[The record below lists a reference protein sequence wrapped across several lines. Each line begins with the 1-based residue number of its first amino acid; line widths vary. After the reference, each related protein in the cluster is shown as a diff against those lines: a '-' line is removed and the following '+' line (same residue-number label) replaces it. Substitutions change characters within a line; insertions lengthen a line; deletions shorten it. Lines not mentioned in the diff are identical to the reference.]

1 MAFAKRESGPRLF
14 VNGPE
19 EREIF
24 LTDYFNNRHDILIAN
39 VGDAQLTGIK
49 AELLDAVNVKIDDAY
64 IVNGALDAFTKVPGE
79 GEAAGSVMSNFGKV
93 RLAPDG
99 EGEISGTLK
108 ITADGQEP
116 VYIKLKVYSSNP
128 KIVTT
133 TTDLNMDDVI
143 RVKYVPYSYTVE
155 TNNEY
160 EWNKVTFTIEEG
172 ELARGL
178 QMYPDTGE
186 IYGVP
191 LEAGEFPITVKA
203 TFSRPEFLPAYADL
217 TLIVKDNTD
226 GNVSV
231 ATDPGYDLVQRVQD
245 MVLDSMWNSGSQT
258 MVSLGEY
265 AEFLDVYL
273 DGEKLVEGA
282 DYTSEPG
289 STRITIQ
296 NQTLAGKGVGHHTL
310 GIEFRTRDTNDLRRA
325 AQNYTVA
332 QNRNPGSG
340 VGGSGNGGG
349 SAGTGGTG
357 TGSADNGGNG
367 NVGANVLYNTVDS
380 AEAVEEMTIV
390 YTVMPGDSLWR
401 ISARFYGTGGFWRR
415 IYHDNADVIRNPGR
429 IYPGQKLLIR
439 LTDSGRPDADGAASG
454 SARGKVYVVLPGENL
469 WTIARKFYGDGRL
482 WERIYWA
489 NRELISD
496 PRHIFGG
503 QRIVIPEK

>member
-1 MAFAKRESGPRLF
+1 VAFAKRESGPRLF

-116 VYIKLKVYSSNP
+116 VYIKLTGYSSNP

-245 MVLDSMWNSGSQT
+245 MVLDSMWNSGREKFCRQGRNRRDGSGKAFRAAWGGRF
-258 MVSLGEY
+258 MVS
-265 AEFLDVYL
+265 AWSV
-273 DGEKLVEGA
+273 
-282 DYTSEPG
+282 
-289 STRITIQ
+289 
-296 NQTLAGKGVGHHTL
+296 
-310 GIEFRTRDTNDLRRA
+310 
-325 AQNYTVA
+325 
-332 QNRNPGSG
+332 
-340 VGGSGNGGG
+340 
-349 SAGTGGTG
+349 
-357 TGSADNGGNG
+357 
-367 NVGANVLYNTVDS
+367 
-380 AEAVEEMTIV
+380 
-390 YTVMPGDSLWR
+390 
-401 ISARFYGTGGFWRR
+401 
-415 IYHDNADVIRNPGR
+415 
-429 IYPGQKLLIR
+429 
-439 LTDSGRPDADGAASG
+439 
-454 SARGKVYVVLPGENL
+454 
-469 WTIARKFYGDGRL
+469 
-482 WERIYWA
+482 
-489 NRELISD
+489 
-496 PRHIFGG
+496 
-503 QRIVIPEK
+503 

>member
-1 MAFAKRESGPRLF
+1 M
-14 VNGPE
+14 
-19 EREIF
+19 
-24 LTDYFNNRHDILIAN
+24 
-39 VGDAQLTGIK
+39 
-49 AELLDAVNVKIDDAY
+49 
-64 IVNGALDAFTKVPGE
+64 
-79 GEAAGSVMSNFGKV
+79 
-93 RLAPDG
+93 
-99 EGEISGTLK
+99 
-108 ITADGQEP
+108 
-116 VYIKLKVYSSNP
+116 
-128 KIVTT
+128 
-133 TTDLNMDDVI
+133 
-143 RVKYVPYSYTVE
+143 
-155 TNNEY
+155 
-160 EWNKVTFTIEEG
+160 
-172 ELARGL
+172 
-178 QMYPDTGE
+178 
-186 IYGVP
+186 
-191 LEAGEFPITVKA
+191 
-203 TFSRPEFLPAYADL
+203 
-217 TLIVKDNTD
+217 
-226 GNVSV
+226 
-231 ATDPGYDLVQRVQD
+231 
-245 MVLDSMWNSGSQT
+245 
-258 MVSLGEY
+258 
-265 AEFLDVYL
+265 
-273 DGEKLVEGA
+273 
-282 DYTSEPG
+282 
-289 STRITIQ
+289 
-296 NQTLAGKGVGHHTL
+296 
-310 GIEFRTRDTNDLRRA
+310 
-325 AQNYTVA
+325 A